1 MSWDLRQSEI
11 CTEFISVY
19 GNENNNIFSRLW
31 LIDSDKSRNFP
42 ELIFCNLRIPKCI
55 NSDIKI
61 LVIKKFYIQVSNY
74 FNVN

>member
-1 MSWDLRQSEI
+1 MSLDLRHGEI
-11 CTEFISVY
+11 CTEFMAVY

-55 NSDIKI
+55 KSDIKI